1 MAFRFRKRIRLM
13 PGIYLNIGKNGVS
26 TSIGPRGAN
35 INIGKGGIYLNT
47 GIPGTGLSNR
57 EKLFG
62 GKTINPNQN
71 YTNNRQTTVDETLI
85 KQELKTSEGL
95 IGLKEYIEEVRKDRQ
110 ELINEIKHTQ
120 ENLDQLQT
128 DLEKMKNG
136 FFSKLF
142 TKKETV
148 YIITKKIEE
157 TAAYLRDITKQ
168 YEESQVD
175 INIYFDEKIETQYKK
190 VLTAFKQLTTS
201 EKIWDIITEIDN
213 NETKSAAKTTIKR
226 QEVNFNTENID
237 FIKSE
242 FPAFHFQNVNGS
254 QIYIYPAFI
263 LAIDTKNILS
273 LIDIKE
279 FDFSFHAQRFLENKE
294 SIPTD
299 TKIIDQTWAKVNK
312 NGTPDMRFVGNYQIP
327 IVRYGEYRLNSPDG
341 LNESYSISNYEFAET
356 FASEFLTYV
365 SMLKSTQDFSATDNN
380 SIAIITQQEFEK
392 IKSFA
397 DKHVKLIVQLETN
410 KSFLNTIY
418 QSSTIKKLPYQTPE
432 EILHYLF
439 IFDLIKCFNLT
450 TEIANLKLKEAFA
463 LIYTISRKIGLEI
476 NNYEQLKMLYED
488 KLFST
493 YEALYKSIKKQ
504 IEIQPDGIPMF
515 LLSEFLL
522 EYDNDIQEQYISN
535 LYRFASIVVKIDGAI
550 TIEEEKA
557 LKKIMSLKTMTDE
570 KNNEALENKVKI
582 SEPLCQKT
590 LDDSLED
597 LNNLTGLTAVKE
609 EIKSLINFIK
619 VQKARENKG
628 FKSSSISYHI
638 IFTGNPGTGKT
649 TVARIVA
656 QIYKALGVLKNGQL
670 VETDRS
676 GLIAEYTGQ
685 TAVKVNK
692 AVDSALNGVL
702 FIDEAYSIV
711 GDNQDSFGK
720 EAVSILIKRMEDDRD
735 KLIVILAGY
744 NKEMNDFIKTNSGIK
759 SRFNRYIEFADYTP
773 EELLAIFEGFCKKLE
788 YKLTE
793 AAINKVTN
801 IFTIAYTNRDKSF
814 GNGRYVR
821 NKFEKTM
828 ERQANRISSITDL
841 TDEVL
846 TTIIADDIP
855 EK

>member
-57 EKLFG
+57 VKLFG

-476 NNYEQLKMLYED
+476 NNYETNIIDE
-488 KLFST
+488 
-493 YEALYKSIKKQ
+493 
-504 IEIQPDGIPMF
+504 IELDYQKI
-515 LLSEFLL
+515 
-522 EYDNDIQEQYISN
+522 YDYI
-535 LYRFASIVVKIDGAI
+535 
-550 TIEEEKA
+550 
-557 LKKIMSLKTMTDE
+557 
-570 KNNEALENKVKI
+570 
-582 SEPLCQKT
+582 KT
-590 LDDSLED
+590 LPSLNAHEVKPLYVKKLIGGDKFLQQLFNHDRVMGMFQGVNAGGQTLRGILRKHGATGLED
-597 LNNLTGLTAVKE
+597 DGSFVVLFVDIMNGDTG
-609 EIKSLINFIK
+609 F
-619 VQKARENKG
+619 R
-628 FKSSSISYHI
+628 
-638 IFTGNPGTGKT
+638 FTGGNHCYMHM
-649 TVARIVA
+649 VAVHPFSAI
-656 QIYKALGVLKNGQL
+656 GGQ
-670 VETDRS
+670 
-676 GLIAEYTGQ
+676 
-685 TAVKVNK
+685 
-692 AVDSALNGVL
+692 
-702 FIDEAYSIV
+702 
-711 GDNQDSFGK
+711 
-720 EAVSILIKRMEDDRD
+720 
-735 KLIVILAGY
+735 
-744 NKEMNDFIKTNSGIK
+744 
-759 SRFNRYIEFADYTP
+759 
-773 EELLAIFEGFCKKLE
+773 
-788 YKLTE
+788 
-793 AAINKVTN
+793 
-801 IFTIAYTNRDKSF
+801 
-814 GNGRYVR
+814 
-821 NKFEKTM
+821 
-828 ERQANRISSITDL
+828 
-841 TDEVL
+841 
-846 TTIIADDIP
+846 
-855 EK
+855 